1 MKSLRPPPLPFG
13 LLFLGLSLHRTRSL
27 WSDLNFLSKGVFRC
41 WSNFLP
47 VGEGATASRTV
58 VTTPIGFSIT
68 SNVTG
73 TPQSW
78 ILAFLIPNSNP
89 SVRVVR
95 RRTSDDV

>member
-13 LLFLGLSLHRTRSL
+13 LLFFGLSLHLTRSL
-27 WSDLNFLSKGVFRC
+27 VSDLNLLSKGVFC
-41 WSNFLP
+41 CTVVNFLP

-58 VTTPIGFSIT
+58 VLKGSSIT
-68 SNVTG
+68 LNVTG

-78 ILAFLIPNSNP
+78 IFVFLVPNSNP

-95 RRTSDDV
+95 RRITDVV